1 MPDQLARLQEVLGG
15 LRRREADRR
24 GHHRDTVVGAW
35 ALAAALVAGLGCGT
49 GPAGQ
54 TLQIID
60 RDRHAQFNAG
70 GQSVVYYRHDE
81 RPGATTG
88 IYRVELASGDVHL
101 LVPAIL
107 AGLDVHP
114 QTDSIVFSAYG
125 TGQAEPALWLVG
137 LDGGGLRRVGGGGTG
152 PGYRW
157 PAFSTDGTHIA
168 WEARRET
175 DTGLDTMSTLWIGE
189 WRNGAI
195 ANARL
200 VGPGRRSAWRPDG
213 AALAVERRRPGGALP
228 LVIALMDTTG
238 RLLDTLGFGND
249 PVWRPDGG
257 MLAYLADG
265 APDRGCL
272 GVCFVVAG
280 GSPAPLSA
288 AFMSFTGGWSRDGA
302 QFVYARRMRTYE
314 IPGNPTLSVEESRLW
329 IRTLA
334 TGTDRQVTF

>member
-157 PAFSTDGTHIA
+157 HAFS
-168 WEARRET
+168 
-175 DTGLDTMSTLWIGE
+175 
-189 WRNGAI
+189 
-195 ANARL
+195 
-200 VGPGRRSAWRPDG
+200 
-213 AALAVERRRPGGALP
+213 
-228 LVIALMDTTG
+228 
-238 RLLDTLGFGND
+238 
-249 PVWRPDGG
+249 
-257 MLAYLADG
+257 ADG